1 MRIIKKGN
9 SEIKQSVTTTASG
22 GCNKNNHG
30 PHCLVTK

>member
-9 SEIKQSVTTTASG
+9 SEIKQSVRTAASG

-30 PHCLVTK
+30 PHCLDKK